1 MKSTQPT
8 NVFWITGLSG
18 AGKTTLCRKLIDHLK
33 KTGRPV
39 VMLDGDELR
48 EMMGAT
54 AAHTREERVELASR
68 YARLCHL
75 IAAQGV
81 SVAIATISLF
91 KEVHEWNRR
100 NIQGYVEIFVDV
112 PLEEL
117 MRRDPKKIYERASQG
132 VLTCVAG
139 VDLPVDLPESPDIH
153 IRWSPGLSA
162 DDAVHQIIAKLDKD
176 FL

>member
-1 MKSTQPT
+1 MTIAQPT

-33 KTGRPV
+33 KTGRSV

-54 AAHTREERVELASR
+54 AAHTRAERVELASR

-75 IAAQGV
+75 ISAQGI

-91 KEVHEWNRR
+91 KEVHEWNRS
-100 NIQGYVEIFVDV
+100 NLQGYVEIFVDV

-117 MRRDPKKIYERASQG
+117 MRRDPKMIYRRAAQG
-132 VLTCVAG
+132 ELTCVAG
-139 VDLPVDLPESPDIH
+139 VDLAVDFPQSPDIH
-153 IRWSPGLSA
+153 LRWAPGLSA
-162 DDAVHQIIAKLDKD
+162 DDAANQVISKLDKD
-176 FL
+176 FA